1 MSGQLAYFQDQNTAL
16 TGSFV
21 TYPFGLLAG
30 YLRIDNDETSGTNT
44 VVWSFDGGTT
54 VHGKVIPGKY
64 VEIQNS
70 GVGAISL
77 KFLNGAPAYRL
88 HAMQAQ

>member
-1 MSGQLAYFQDQNTAL
+1 MALAYFQNQTSAAL
-16 TGSFV
+16 TSGFV

-30 YLRIDNDETSGTNT
+30 YLRIDNDDTMGTNT

-54 VHGKVIPGKY
+54 IHGEVIPGKY

-77 KFLNGAPAYRL
+77 KYLTGAPAYRL
-88 HAMQAQ
+88 HAMLAQ